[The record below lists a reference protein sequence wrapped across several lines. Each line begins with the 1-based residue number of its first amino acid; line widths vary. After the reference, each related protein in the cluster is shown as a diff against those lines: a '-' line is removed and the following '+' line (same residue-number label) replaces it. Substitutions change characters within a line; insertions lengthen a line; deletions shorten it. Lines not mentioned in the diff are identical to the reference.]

1 MPPRAMFSTTAS
13 SFIPAMDLALDR
25 FLVSGGKGHVDGN
38 KVGDLQYLVDGH
50 TFGVL
55 LLKNLG
61 GEVGVVGHDLHPE
74 GKGADVREN
83 SLEDAFALAMWK
95 S

>member
-1 MPPRAMFSTTAS
+1 M
-13 SFIPAMDLALDR
+13 
-25 FLVSGGKGHVDGN
+25 
-38 KVGDLQYLVDGH
+38 
-50 TFGVL
+50 L

-83 SLEDAFALAMWK
+83 SLEDAFALAMGK